1 MSTYYTFYDYTMCD
15 WFIYISDLGYRC
27 GYSVLFNW
35 VTDFNLFGFKFLQS
49 VKALVED
56 FIEGNHRY
64 KGAHVFFTEGT
75 VYHGA

>member
-1 MSTYYTFYDYTMCD
+1 MVT
-15 WFIYISDLGYRC
+15 G
-27 GYSVLFNW
+27 VLFNW
-35 VTDFNLFGFKFLQS
+35 VTDFNIFGFKFLQS

-56 FIEGNHRY
+56 FTEGNHRY

>member
-1 MSTYYTFYDYTMCD
+1 MKEYCF
-15 WFIYISDLGYRC
+15 
-27 GYSVLFNW
+27 SVLFNW

-56 FIEGNHRY
+56 FTEGNHRY

-75 VYHGA
+75 VYQLVHRSIYQHKVNILG